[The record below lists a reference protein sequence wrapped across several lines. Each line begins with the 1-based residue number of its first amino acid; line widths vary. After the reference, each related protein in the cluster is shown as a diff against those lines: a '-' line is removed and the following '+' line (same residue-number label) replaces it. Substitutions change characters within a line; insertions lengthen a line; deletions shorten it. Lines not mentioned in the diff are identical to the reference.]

1 MWFSKERLRY
11 WTLRWSAARRT
22 NAWLFWNH
30 GISPKFWY
38 FQCWEGA
45 SVPVCTPIYG
55 GFFWIPGKK
64 SSFCSFPQFS
74 FRITYSH
81 TVHVWYIYLH
91 ENHKQSTSHVGKYIY
106 HGWMVWEILIDK
118 DCLHEIQ
125 VAKVDML
132 FLGFLFGQNSKK
144 WAVVWQHSFFDI
156 YFKIDFMC
164 IFAYQSPPKKKNKKI

>member
-1 MWFSKERLRY
+1 MGFPPSFGTFSVGK
-11 WTLRWSAARRT
+11 AP
-22 NAWLFWNH
+22 LFQYVH
-30 GISPKFWY
+30 LY
-38 FQCWEGA
+38 MVE
-45 SVPVCTPIYG
+45 
-55 GFFWIPGKK
+55 FFWIPGKK

-91 ENHKQSTSHVGKYIY
+91 ENHKQSTIHVGKYIY
-106 HGWMVWEILIDK
+106 HGWMVWEIPIDK

-164 IFAYQSPPKKKNKKI
+164 IFAYQSPPPKKKTRKSKQPNSHTKKSPKKTQQCQQVQV